1 MGKVN
6 EKKKDFFW
14 LSYSDLMT
22 SLFFVMLVLFVL
34 VYSMQNKIIK
44 ELTVAK
50 IELDRIR
57 EIEKTVNN
65 IDERFFTYD
74 SLNKKHILN
83 IQFLFGSGSAN
94 LSKIKPD
101 KRPELIEAGKAI
113 KKLILAFPEEEN
125 IKYLV
130 VVEGQASKDN
140 FEGNNKLSYYRAQS
154 LIKLWDDNN
163 IGLEG
168 LKNCEIVI
176 AGSGEK
182 GIPRTKP
189 DKPPANQ
196 RFLITIVPKIGEI
209 GKRDN
214 QQSTNE

>member
-1 MGKVN
+1 MAKTN

-34 VYSMQNKIIK
+34 VYSMQSSIIK
-44 ELTVAK
+44 DLAAAK
-50 IELDRIR
+50 EELDRIK
-57 EIEKTVNN
+57 EIEKAVNN
-65 IDERFFTYD
+65 IDKRYFTYD

-83 IQFLFGSGSAN
+83 IQFLYPTGSAMIN
-94 LSKIKPD
+94 QITPN

-113 KKLILAFPEEEN
+113 KELILKFPEAEN

-140 FEGNNKLSYYRAQS
+140 WEGNDKLSYYRAQS
-154 LIKLWDDNN
+154 LINLWEESQ
-163 IGLEG
+163 IGLEK
-168 LKNCEIVI
+168 LKNCELVV

-182 GIPRTKP
+182 GIPRTQP
-189 DKPPANQ
+189 DEPPANQ
-196 RFLITIVPKIGEI
+196 RFLITIIPKIGEI
-209 GKRDN
+209 KK
-214 QQSTNE
+214 SK

>member
-1 MGKVN
+1 MANVN

-34 VYSMQNKIIK
+34 VYSMQKKIID
-44 ELTVAK
+44 ELIVAK
-50 IELDRIR
+50 EELDRIR
-57 EIEKTVNN
+57 QIEEMVKK
-65 IDERFFTYD
+65 IDKELFTYD

-83 IQFLFGSGSAN
+83 VQFLFNTGSAN
-94 LSKIKPD
+94 LNRIKPD
-101 KRPELIEAGKAI
+101 KRPELIKAGEAI
-113 KKLILAFPEEEN
+113 KELVLAFPEEDN

-154 LIKLWDDNN
+154 LINLWEDNN
-163 IGLEG
+163 IGLDN

-182 GIPRTKP
+182 GIPRSKP

-196 RFLITIVPKIGEI
+196 RFLITIVPKIGELD
-209 GKRDN
+209 K
-214 QQSTNE
+214 Q

>member
-1 MGKVN
+1 MAKSK

-34 VYSMQNKIIK
+34 VYSMQSSLIK
-44 ELTVAK
+44 ELQVSK
-50 IELDRIR
+50 EKLDRINK
-57 EIEKTVNN
+57 IDSMVNN
-65 IDERFFTYD
+65 IDKRYFTYD

-83 IQFLFGSGSAN
+83 IQFLYPTGSAMIN
-94 LSKIKPD
+94 QITPNKK
-101 KRPELIEAGKAI
+101 PELIEAGRAI
-113 KKLILAFPEEEN
+113 KQLILEFPEEEH

-140 FEGNNKLSYYRAQS
+140 WSGNNKLSYDRAQS
-154 LIKLWDDNN
+154 LIRLWKENQV
-163 IGLEG
+163 GLEK
-168 LKNCEIVI
+168 LKNCELIV

-182 GIPRTKP
+182 GIPRTQP

-196 RFLITIVPKIGEI
+196 RFLITIIPKIGEM
-209 GKRDN
+209 KKTVEPVESEN
-214 QQSTNE
+214 

>member
-1 MGKVN
+1 MAKTN

-34 VYSMQNKIIK
+34 VYSMQSSIIK
-44 ELTVAK
+44 DLAAAK
-50 IELDRIR
+50 EELDRIR

-65 IDERFFTYD
+65 IDKRYFTYD

-83 IQFLFGSGSAN
+83 IEFLYPTGSAMIN
-94 LSKIKPD
+94 QINPD
-101 KRPELIEAGKAI
+101 RRPELIEAGKAI
-113 KKLILAFPEEEN
+113 KDLVLKFPEEEN

-140 FEGNNKLSYYRAQS
+140 WEGNDKLSYYRAQS
-154 LIKLWDDNN
+154 LINLWQESQ
-163 IGLEG
+163 IGLET
-168 LKNCEIVI
+168 LKNCELVI

-182 GIPRTKP
+182 GIPRNQP
-189 DKPPANQ
+189 DVPPANQ
-196 RFLITIVPKIGEI
+196 RFLITIIPKIGEI
-209 GKRDN
+209 KKR
-214 QQSTNE
+214 E

>member
-1 MGKVN
+1 MAKTN

-34 VYSMQNKIIK
+34 VYSMQSSIIK
-44 ELTVAK
+44 DLAAAK
-50 IELDRIR
+50 EELDRIK
-57 EIEKTVNN
+57 EIEKAVNN
-65 IDERFFTYD
+65 IDKRYFTYD

-83 IQFLFGSGSAN
+83 IQFLYPTGSAMIN
-94 LSKIKPD
+94 QITPN

-113 KKLILAFPEEEN
+113 KDLILKFPEAEN

-140 FEGNNKLSYYRAQS
+140 WEGNDKLSYYRAQS
-154 LIKLWDDNN
+154 LINLWEESQ
-163 IGLEG
+163 IGLEK
-168 LKNCEIVI
+168 LKNCELVV

-182 GIPRTKP
+182 GIPRTQP
-189 DKPPANQ
+189 DEPPANQ
-196 RFLITIVPKIGEI
+196 RFLITIIPKIGEFK
-209 GKRDN
+209 KRE
-214 QQSTNE
+214 SPL